1 MPPSVSLLD
10 RSASPDRAGQVA
22 SFLTLAAAL
31 YPASLAILALAGAR
45 LSWAWYQWIS
55 HAPLLPDAP
64 RFREFRFNDHV
75 IWLLLAAIALALLS
89 PTHAIGL
96 SAANVLVVVAT
107 IYAVRGTAIARTA
120 LLRASPLFILLLLLI
135 MLPLF
140 TVVPVGLTL
149 LGIADT
155 WLDFRRRMAPP
166 PGVPS

>member
-1 MPPSVSLLD
+1 MPATVSLLD
-10 RSASPDRAGQVA
+10 GGAADRAGQVA
-22 SFLTLAAAL
+22 SFLTLCAAL
-31 YPASLAILALAGAR
+31 YPAGLAVLALAGAR
-45 LSWAWYQWIS
+45 LSWAWYQRIA

-64 RFREFRFNDHV
+64 RFREFRFNDQV
-75 IWLLLAAIALALLS
+75 IWLLLAAIALSLLA
-89 PTHAIGL
+89 PTRGIGL
-96 SAANVLVVVAT
+96 ASGNALVVVAT
-107 IYAVRGTAIARTA
+107 LYAVRGTAIARTA